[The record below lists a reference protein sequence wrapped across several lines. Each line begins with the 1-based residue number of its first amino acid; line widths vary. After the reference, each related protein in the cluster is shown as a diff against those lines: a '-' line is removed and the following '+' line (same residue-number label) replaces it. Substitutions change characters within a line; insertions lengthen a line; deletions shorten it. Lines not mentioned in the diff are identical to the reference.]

1 MTAPHRRRQ
10 GGFSM
15 VEFLVAAFIL
25 AIGLLGLIALQVGAV
40 AQAANGRGRIT
51 ATYVAN
57 QVLQQA
63 QMEGQYSYFAKTASA
78 TLPAGFVPV
87 FTANPG
93 AAIGNTTIGGFNVDG
108 VQVTDA
114 TGAAMPSTYL
124 AAQVPDPNKRSP
136 VFQAAWVRRAYNGT
150 APTSTIQTQEFVVNV
165 TWQEKNQPKSL
176 SMSRDIRY

>member
-1 MTAPHRRRQ
+1 
-10 GGFSM
+10 M

-57 QVLQQA
+57 QILQQA
-63 QMEGQYSYFAKTASA
+63 QMEGQYSYFAKTTSA

-87 FTANPG
+87 FTATPG
-93 AAIGNTTIGGFNVDG
+93 AAIASTAVGGFNVDG

-114 TGAAMPSTYL
+114 TGAAMPSAYL
-124 AAQVPDPNKRSP
+124 AAQVPDANKRSP
-136 VFQAAWVRRAYNGT
+136 VFTATWVRRAYQGAT
-150 APTSTIQTQEFVVNV
+150 PTSSVQTQEFVVNV
-165 TWQEKNQPKSL
+165 AWQEKNQPKYLSL
-176 SMSRDIRY
+176 SRDIRY

>member
-1 MTAPHRRRQ
+1 MTVPRRRQQ

-63 QMEGQYSYFAKTASA
+63 QMEGQYSYFAKTTAA

-87 FTANPG
+87 FTATPG
-93 AAIGNTTIGGFNVDG
+93 AAIASTTVGGFNVDG

-114 TGAAMPSTYL
+114 TGAAMPSAYL
-124 AAQVPDPNKRSP
+124 AAQVPDTNKRSP
-136 VFQAAWVRRAYNGT
+136 VFTASWVRRAYQGS
-150 APTSTIQTQEFVVNV
+150 APTSSIQTQEFVVNV
-165 TWQEKNQPKSL
+165 AWQEKTQTKYL
-176 SMSRDIRY
+176 TLSRDIRY

>member
-1 MTAPHRRRQ
+1 MTAPRRRRQ

-40 AQAANGRGRIT
+40 VQAANGRGRIT

-63 QMEGQYSYFAKTASA
+63 QMEGQYTYFAKATGA
-78 TLPAGFVPV
+78 TLPAGFTPV
-87 FTANPG
+87 FTASPG
-93 AAIGNTTIGGFNVDG
+93 AAIASTAIGGFNVDG

-114 TGAAMPSTYL
+114 TGAAMPSAYL
-124 AAQVPDPNKRSP
+124 DAQVPDINKRSP
-136 VFQAAWVRRAYNGT
+136 VFTANWVRRAYQGKSP
-150 APTSTIQTQEFVVNV
+150 ASTIQTQEFVVNV
-165 TWQEKNQPKSL
+165 AWQEKNLPKSL

>member
-1 MTAPHRRRQ
+1 MTVPRRRQQ

-57 QVLQQA
+57 QILQQA
-63 QMEGQYSYFAKTASA
+63 QMEGQYSYFAKTTSA

-87 FTANPG
+87 FTATPG
-93 AAIGNTTIGGFNVDG
+93 AAIASTAFGGFNVDG

-114 TGAAMPSTYL
+114 TGAAMPSAYL
-124 AAQVPDPNKRSP
+124 AAQVPDTNKRSP
-136 VFQAAWVRRAYNGT
+136 VFTASWVRRAYQGSSP
-150 APTSTIQTQEFVVNV
+150 ASSIQTQEFVVNV
-165 TWQEKNQPKSL
+165 AWQEKNQPKYLSL
-176 SMSRDIRY
+176 SRDIRY